1 MAKNIENNKDI
12 QWENIEK
19 KDSNWLKRWRESFK
33 SFLEWKKN
41 DVIWNSSKKS
51 EWLKDLVVDS
61 SLLDLAEWSEL
72 SDSEDKTKEEL
83 TQFFDKWEK
92 DKGNESNKEK
102 FLQQVPYDVARFEG
116 RSQDAVQ
123 EIQNSA
129 MKLENEI
136 KNWNQE
142 ENPVAEALLR
152 VVDSIMDTE
161 NKA

>member
-83 TQFFDKWEK
+83 NQFFDKWEK